1 MATQQLG
8 EAGLLK
14 RFIGQVD
21 DEVIVTHV
29 QAGTDPLQQFHEDD
43 PAQMVVLDV
52 STDEEIDLAD
62 DLSEVSMVSQG
73 NVTHA
78 ELENLLAGISSAHK
92 KVAVAVDALQERIQ
106 DMTFEQVDDTAA
118 AVSSEVA
125 NIRGISF
132 ITEAFDQ
139 EEIAL
144 ILAVGVR
151 RLQEWQVLQ
160 KKRPQGDVTTFAR
173 LQEIF
178 GCNARTISECGE
190 GKKYRYHRP
199 AAGRPE
205 STKEVIKYQRTQYT
219 ERQRTEDEPGPSTD
233 TPAPE

>member
-1 MATQQLG
+1 MSRRELI
-8 EAGLLK
+8 LCK
-14 RFIGQVD
+14 RFY
-21 DEVIVTHV
+21 
-29 QAGTDPLQQFHEDD
+29 EDN
-43 PAQMVVLDV
+43 PADMVVLDV

-73 NVTHA
+73 DVTHA

-92 KVAVAVDALQERIQ
+92 KMAVAVDALQERVQ
-106 DMTFEQVDDTAA
+106 NMTFEQVDDTAA
-118 AVSSEVA
+118 AVSSEIA

-132 ITEAFDQ
+132 VTEVFDQ

-160 KKRPQGDVTTFAR
+160 KKRPQGDVTSFAR

-178 GCNARTISECGE
+178 GCNARPS
-190 GKKYRYHRP
+190 P
-199 AAGRPE
+199 SA
-205 STKEVIKYQRTQYT
+205 
-219 ERQRTEDEPGPSTD
+219 ERVKSTD
-233 TPAPE
+233 TPSQQRENQKAPKKSSGIRGRSTLSDREPKMSRVHLQALQHLSETTETTTQTFGPFQDHQILPKAK

>member
-1 MATQQLG
+1 M
-8 EAGLLK
+8 
-14 RFIGQVD
+14 
-21 DEVIVTHV
+21 
-29 QAGTDPLQQFHEDD
+29 
-43 PAQMVVLDV
+43 
-52 STDEEIDLAD
+52 
-62 DLSEVSMVSQG
+62 
-73 NVTHA
+73 
-78 ELENLLAGISSAHK
+78 
-92 KVAVAVDALQERIQ
+92 DALQERVQ
-106 DMTFEQVDDTAA
+106 DMTLEQVDDTAA
-118 AVSSEVA
+118 AVSSEIA

-160 KKRPQGDVTTFAR
+160 KKRSQGDVTSFAR

-199 AAGRPE
+199 AAREAGKHQRSHQVPE
-205 STKEVIKYQRTQYT
+205 DAVRQATKNRRRAGPVYRCTSTRVNLYKSPHKLSVLFRTTKPSQRQK
-219 ERQRTEDEPGPSTD
+219 
-233 TPAPE
+233 